1 MSNLF
6 IVRSPLQLIN
16 CLEAIEYFNIQ
27 DDNNILV
34 IIYNNT
40 NNTNI
45 QMDDLV
51 KNYNWQNIIRV
62 NQKKKK
68 SKFFEYISLIKE
80 LKSQDYNYLFFGDF
94 GSIYKLI
101 IANTTKN
108 KVWYV
113 DDGIGTLK
121 HYEEVIVPNKIN
133 KFTSRM
139 FRFVLFGLKINI
151 KDDINLF
158 TYFDLKS
165 LQNTKVVINNLE
177 NFRTKYMS
185 QSTLDDTTYLL
196 GQPLSETNL
205 LSEDDYFEYLEY
217 IIDKFENKIVYI
229 PHRTEQIG
237 DRHKSY
243 VNDKFEIRDIGMPI
257 ELYFLE
263 QKIEPYHIISFMTTA
278 FFTLEKL
285 YSQTKYSYIYIPSDK
300 ILERAEDVQR
310 AYDLISK
317 CNIQK
322 IEI

>member
-1 MSNLF
+1 
-6 IVRSPLQLIN
+6 
-16 CLEAIEYFNIQ
+16 
-27 DDNNILV
+27 
-34 IIYNNT
+34 
-40 NNTNI
+40 
-45 QMDDLV
+45 
-51 KNYNWQNIIRV
+51 
-62 NQKKKK
+62 
-68 SKFFEYISLIKE
+68 
-80 LKSQDYNYLFFGDF
+80 
-94 GSIYKLI
+94 
-101 IANTTKN
+101 
-108 KVWYV
+108 
-113 DDGIGTLK
+113 
-121 HYEEVIVPNKIN
+121 
-133 KFTSRM
+133 
-139 FRFVLFGLKINI
+139 
-151 KDDINLF
+151 
-158 TYFDLKS
+158 
-165 LQNTKVVINNLE
+165 
-177 NFRTKYMS
+177 MS

-322 IEI
+322 LEI